1 MYTKLVTN
9 SITMHKS
16 MLKFYEYNGQKYSIC
31 FPIEWATNHFEKTGP
46 LECINCLHYGCTD
59 DVFTTYCI
67 NCQEYEYNFTR
78 VPGDN
83 SINLYNLELNSN
95 DDYDNISDISDI
107 SENESFLDNIS
118 SVMPIHIPYV
128 KNMDVLSSTTSTT
141 SYNYSEFYDSNY
153 EYDDDP
159 F

>member
-1 MYTKLVTN
+1 MYTKFVTN

-16 MLKFYEYNGQKYSIC
+16 MPKFYEYNGQKYSIC

-95 DDYDNISDISDI
+95 DDYDNISDIS
-107 SENESFLDNIS
+107 ENESFLDNIS

-141 SYNYSEFYDSNY
+141 SYNYSVFYDSNY
-153 EYDDDP
+153 EYDDDL

>member
-1 MYTKLVTN
+1 MYTNLIITF
-9 SITMHKS
+9 ITMHKS
-16 MLKFYEYNGQKYSIC
+16 MPKFYDYNGQKYSIC
-31 FPIEWATNHFEKTGP
+31 FPVEWATNHFEKTGP
-46 LECINCLHYGCTD
+46 HECINCLHYGCTD
-59 DVFTTYCI
+59 DVFTSYCI

-78 VPGDN
+78 VPGNNN
-83 SINLYNLELNSN
+83 SINQYNFELNSI
-95 DDYDNISDISDI
+95 DDYDNISDIS
-107 SENESFLDNIS
+107 ENETFLDIS

-128 KNMDVLSSTTSTT
+128 RTVDVLSSTTSTT

>member
-1 MYTKLVTN
+1 
-9 SITMHKS
+9 MHKS
-16 MLKFYEYNGQKYSIC
+16 MPKFYEYNGQKYSIC

>member
-1 MYTKLVTN
+1 MP
-9 SITMHKS
+9 
-16 MLKFYEYNGQKYSIC
+16 KFYEYNGQKYSIC

>member
-1 MYTKLVTN
+1 
-9 SITMHKS
+9 MHKS
-16 MLKFYEYNGQKYSIC
+16 MPKFYEYNGQKYSIC

-141 SYNYSEFYDSNY
+141 SYNYSEIYDSNY